1 MSESVLSIQCWN
13 PQQAHA
19 AMTAQ
24 IWPMLKSMTMAGHPM
39 VLELRKQTRSL
50 KENAMLHAMLAYI
63 SKNMDWAG
71 AKRDVDTWKR
81 LMVAA
86 WCRARNEQIEILPAI
101 DGHGVDIVFRK
112 TSKLNRA
119 ECAELIEFIFAWA
132 AMHGMV
138 IPEQKQ
144 ITPPSRRLETV
155 DADTGEI
162 LEVA

>member
-1 MSESVLSIQCWN
+1 MSESILSVECWN
-13 PQQAHA
+13 PQQAHQ

-24 IWPMLKSMTMAGHPM
+24 IWPMLKSMTIAGHPM
-39 VLELRKQTRSL
+39 VPELRQQKRSL
-50 KENAMLHAMLAYI
+50 KENAMLHAMLTYI

-71 AKRDVDTWKR
+71 QRRDVDTWKR

-86 WCRARNEQIEILPAI
+86 WCRARREQIEILPAI

-119 ECAELIEFIFAWA
+119 ECAELIEFVFAWA
-132 AMHGMV
+132 AMHDLV
-138 IPEQKQ
+138 IPEPKRVEPVRQK
-144 ITPPSRRLETV
+144 ETI

-162 LEVA
+162 LETA

>member
-13 PQQAHA
+13 PQQAHS

-50 KENAMLHAMLAYI
+50 KENAMLHAMLTYI

-86 WCRARNEQIEILPAI
+86 WCRARREQIEILPAI

-119 ECAELIEFIFAWA
+119 ECAEWIEFIFAWA
-132 AMHGMV
+132 AMHDLV

-144 ITPPSRRLETV
+144 ITPPARRLETI
-155 DADTGEI
+155 DADTGEV

>member
-1 MSESVLSIQCWN
+1 MSESVLSVQCWN
-13 PQQAHA
+13 PQQAHS

-50 KENAMLHAMLAYI
+50 KENAMLHAMLSYI

-86 WCRARNEQIEILPAI
+86 WCRARREQIEILPAI

-132 AMHGMV
+132 AMNDMV

-144 ITPPSRRLETV
+144 ITPPARHLETV

-162 LEVA
+162 LEAA